1 MDKKT
6 VLTAIFILVM
16 VSPMTALALDQAQ
29 QHEHHAAHASGTGEL
44 DLVRPDSGKWAS
56 DESLRQGM
64 SELRSAF
71 KPHHTA
77 YRQGSFNVEQ
87 AAELADSIEESVNFM
102 FANCRLPSDADAELH
117 KLLAA
122 ALGAA
127 DSLRESDDLH
137 EGLHQLHR
145 VLQTYPEFFD
155 HPGWSD

>member
-1 MDKKT
+1 MYKQT
-6 VLTAIFILVM
+6 LLIATFILVM
-16 VSPMTALALDQAQ
+16 VSPMTALALDPTQ
-29 QHEHHAAHASGTGEL
+29 QHEHHAAHASDAGEL

-64 SELRSAF
+64 GGLRSAF
-71 KPHHTA
+71 KPHHAA
-77 YRQGSFNVEQ
+77 YREGSFNAEQ

-122 ALGAA
+122 ALGAT

-137 EGLHQLHR
+137 QGLHQLHR
-145 VLQTYPEFFD
+145 VLQAYPEFFD
-155 HPGWSD
+155 HPGWSG